1 MIKYFLIT
9 ISILTSFIGKSEN
22 NEPLNKKSNKGRMY
36 AFWGWNRE
44 WYTNSDI
51 HFTGKNYN
59 FTLSDVEATD
69 RQTKFNVNPYFSLGN
84 LTIPQTNL
92 RLGYFISD
100 KYDISIGYDHM
111 KYVMKNFQTVKIN
124 GNIHSGTPFDNQF
137 INDEI
142 LLDYNFLMFEHTDG
156 LNYINTEITRN
167 DDLLTY
173 LKATI
178 NPNKLKIH
186 TLLGFGTGIM
196 LPRSNVLLFNG
207 TRYDEFHLAGFGI
220 SAKAGVDV
228 ILFKYF
234 LLRSEYRTGFIG
246 MPSIRTTPNK
256 EDNASQSFFFS
267 QINICFGFT
276 LYPFQK

>member
-1 MIKYFLIT
+1 MKMFKPFFVIVFVMCSLSMTAQDNPVKYT
-9 ISILTSFIGKSEN
+9 EN
-22 NEPLNKKSNKGRMY
+22 NKGKFFVY
-36 AFWGWNRE
+36 WGGNRSQ
-44 WYTNSDI
+44 YSSSDI
-51 HFTGKNYN
+51 RFQGEDYD
-59 FTLSDVEATD
+59 FTLHETRAHDKPKGWHID
-69 RQTKFNVNPYFSLGN
+69 YINPARM
-84 LTIPQTNL
+84 TIPQTNL
-92 RLGYFISD
+92 RVGYFISD

-111 KYVMKNFQTVKIN
+111 KYVMKTPQTVKIN

-142 LLDYNFLMFEHTDG
+142 LLDYKFLLFEHTDG

-256 EDNASQSFFFS
+256 EDNAS
-267 QINICFGFT
+267 
-276 LYPFQK
+276 